1 MPHDRLDQ
9 LVLGDVL
16 RHRARTHASEV
27 FLRFRDG
34 EFTFAEV
41 DRMADRVAQGL
52 RALGVE
58 RHDHVAMMLP
68 NCPEFVFVVFG
79 LARLGA
85 VAVPVHTEYKGDL
98 LHHVLDTSDASLLV
112 VDESL
117 LDRYADIART
127 VPDITRVVVRTTGG
141 TSPSL
146 DALDVPAV
154 PMTTLLEHGA
164 DDPNVPVSFSDLQ
177 AIMFTSGTTGVSKG
191 VMTPHALALTCALDS
206 LGYVNGWGRTYYCP
220 VPLFHAGGLWD
231 GVLGALL
238 SGSPI
243 AIVERFSA
251 SRFWDDVRHFDANV
265 SIGVFAM
272 VPILLNQPPK
282 ADDRDNPLQSF
293 YMGKSSLDGAFYERF
308 GAHTVETYT
317 STETGIPTG
326 SPFGQW
332 RPGSCGQENSRR
344 FEVRVVDE
352 HDREVGPDQPGELV
366 VRPRQPYVMITG
378 YYGHWEHTT
387 RVFRNQWFHTGDQLY
402 RDDDGYFHFLD
413 RMKDAI
419 RRRGENI
426 SAFDIEQE
434 VNLHPAVLE
443 SAAIG
448 VPSEL
453 GEDDVK
459 IVVVRKPHAEARP
472 VDLVDHCRARLPSFM
487 VPRYVEFVDGLP
499 RTPTGK
505 LAKHHLREVGDHGI
519 TATTWDAEAGRAHTG
534 AKPGGSG
541 GRP

>member
-41 DRMADRVAQGL
+41 DRMANRVAQGL

-85 VAVPVHTEYKGDL
+85 VAVPVHTDYKGDL
-98 LHHVLDTSDASLLV
+98 LHHVLDTSDASMLV

-127 VPDITRVVVRTTGG
+127 VPDISRVVVRTRPG
-141 TSPSL
+141 TSLAL

-154 PMTTLLEHGA
+154 PMTALVEHGA
-164 DDPNVPVSFSDLQ
+164 DDPNVPVRFSDLQ

-191 VMTPHALALTCALDS
+191 VMTPHGLALTCALDS

-282 ADDRDNPLQSF
+282 PDDRDNPLQSF
-293 YMGKSSLDGAFYERF
+293 YMGKSSLDGDFYERF

-352 HDREVGPDQPGELV
+352 HDREVGPGQPGELV

-387 RVFRNQWFHTGDQLY
+387 RVFRNQWFHTGDRMY
-402 RDDDGYFHFLD
+402 RDEDGYYYFLD
-413 RMKDAI
+413 RMSDAI

-426 SAFDIEQE
+426 SAFDLETAI
-434 VNLHPAVLE
+434 NLHPAVLE
-443 SAAIG
+443 CAAIG

-453 GEDDVK
+453 EEEEVKVDVVLNAGAELDPGELT
-459 IVVVRKPHAEARP
+459 AFCAQQ
-472 VDLVDHCRARLPSFM
+472 LPSFM
-487 VPRYVEFVDGLP
+487 VPRFVEFVDELP
-499 RTPTGK
+499 RTPTNK
-505 LAKHHLREVGDHGI
+505 IAKHELRSRGERGM
-519 TATTWDAEAGRAHTG
+519 TPETWDCEAQGVVAEEVEA
-534 AKPGGSG
+534 
-541 GRP
+541 